1 MLDYYEI
8 LKVSQKA
15 SNAEIKSAYRKLA
28 RKHHPDVNGGDEA
41 KALEFSKIAKAYE
54 ILGNPKERAEYDKK
68 LLQAKYTNLN
78 GGDSLF
84 SSENRHAKR
93 WRQMVYERRY
103 NEIIDRMIADERRET
118 MALQKVIFPTV
129 ALFMSTLFVAIF
141 RPTFFTNSAIIGKI
155 IFVSLFIVGIIH
167 LFRRLREGFERY
179 TYQDEIIHESILDGS
194 EPIEKPYSRAAAI
207 SFLVIGTFIC
217 LGIGLLIG
225 NYFDFAIAKT
235 IPSIFS
241 PTLKPEFVFYPP
253 IIVLFVDLMH
263 SVAAKFE

>member
-1 MLDYYEI
+1 M
-8 LKVSQKA
+8 A
-15 SNAEIKSAYRKLA
+15 
-28 RKHHPDVNGGDEA
+28 
-41 KALEFSKIAKAYE
+41 
-54 ILGNPKERAEYDKK
+54 
-68 LLQAKYTNLN
+68 
-78 GGDSLF
+78 
-84 SSENRHAKR
+84 
-93 WRQMVYERRY
+93 YERRY

-155 IFVSLFIVGIIH
+155 IFVSLFIVGLIH

-179 TYQDEIIHESILDGS
+179 TYQDDIIHDSILDGN
-194 EPIEKPYSRAAAI
+194 EPVEKPYSRAVAI
-207 SFLVIGTFIC
+207 SFLVAGTIIC

-253 IIVLFVDLMH
+253 IIVLFVDMMH